1 MLTLAAIAIVSYL
14 LGSIPAGYLVGR
26 MAGIDIRKVGSGN
39 IGATNVT
46 RVLGKR
52 YGYPVF
58 AVDFLKGLAAVIL
71 SILIAKHRQPSWFSP
86 DLFGITAAVS
96 SVIGHS
102 FPVWLRFKGGKGVA
116 TSAGALF
123 GLMPLAAL
131 VGALIW
137 FVTFKLT
144 RYVSVASIT
153 AAVALPIIIFV
164 MTSLNQTHRKGLFYS
179 SLCLAAVVV
188 LRHRS
193 NLSRLAH
200 GTEPRFEPL
209 KIAMSRSTSGGALV
223 IIGLIIA
230 GYFYFLFDT
239 SVPVESHYISGYGT
253 IGGGRV
259 NNLGLMQDRTLGF
272 GAGLAIAI
280 VGAVMIASDKQ
291 KKT

>member
-71 SILIAKHRQPSWFSP
+71 SILIAKHTQPSWFSP